1 MIKILEEFKTK
12 KLDISINILK
22 KFENESLKKLFKNT
36 FSVSPGEFKIIVI
49 VTIIASEVRLKTRLK
64 LFLINTPNIKILKME
79 SVKKT
84 SGNNIF
90 KLLIIAC

>member
-36 FSVSPGEFKIIVI
+36 FSVSPGN
-49 VTIIASEVRLKTRLK
+49 S
-64 LFLINTPNIKILKME
+64 
-79 SVKKT
+79 
-84 SGNNIF
+84 
-90 KLLIIAC
+90 KLL